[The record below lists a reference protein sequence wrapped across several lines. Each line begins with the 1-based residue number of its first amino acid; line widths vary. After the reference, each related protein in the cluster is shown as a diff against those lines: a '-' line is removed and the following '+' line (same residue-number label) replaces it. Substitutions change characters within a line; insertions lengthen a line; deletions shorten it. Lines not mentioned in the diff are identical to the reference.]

1 MRRKRSPAKRDM
13 IALVE
18 ELGGAE
24 SAADA
29 VGMKPGS
36 LVAMSRPSGPEPRR
50 TLLVALRGVLLRRR
64 LLRAAEAHPG
74 DWQALVALLVESE

>member
-1 MRRKRSPAKRDM
+1 MRGKRSAAKRDM
-13 IALVE
+13 IALVA
-18 ELGGAE
+18 ELGGPE

-50 TLLVALRGVLLRRR
+50 TLLVALRGVLLRRK
-64 LLRAAEAHPG
+64 LLKVAEERPG
-74 DWQALVALLVESE
+74 DWLALVALLVESE